1 MYVLVRIKR
10 NTGLSGVLAK
20 IKIYIND
27 KQVAAIKPNQQIEL
41 ELPADE
47 AKLSVSQIGV
57 RSNELV
63 VKKGQVIEILKPSW
77 WRIIFIVIFIAAF
90 LIGLLSFEYR
100 IYASIIL
107 LVVAIAV
114 DYFIKG
120 FELKVVYP

>member
-1 MYVLVRIKR
+1 MVRIKR